1 MKIKK
6 ISMKRIQKISM
17 SAGILFLFFAFGIS
31 GIYAEEQPDL
41 HTTITGADTETGKI
55 MTALGGAAYKEGQSV
70 ALFIGNIIS
79 VILGLLGVVMVGLII
94 YAGFL
99 WMTAEGD
106 KEKIHQGKEHL
117 KNAIIGAILIMSA
130 WTITA
135 FVIDALGNAASK

>member
-1 MKIKK
+1 MKK
-6 ISMKRIQKISM
+6 IQKICAWSG
-17 SAGILFLFFAFGIS
+17 AILFLLFTCGVS
-31 GIYAEEQPDL
+31 GVYAEDPAKNL
-41 HTTITGADTETGKI
+41 HDTITGANTETGKI
-55 MTALGGAAYKEGQSV
+55 MKALGGATYEQSQSII
-70 ALFIGNIIS
+70 LFIGNIIG

-135 FVIDALGNAASK
+135 FIINALGGAASK

>member
-1 MKIKK
+1 MKK
-6 ISMKRIQKISM
+6 IQKICAWSGVM
-17 SAGILFLFFAFGIS
+17 FFLFFTCGVS
-31 GIYAEEQPDL
+31 GTYAEETAKNL
-41 HTTITGADTETGKI
+41 HDTITGANTETGVVMKL
-55 MTALGGAAYKEGQSV
+55 LGGAKYEQSQSII
-70 ALFIGNIIS
+70 LFIGNIIG

-135 FVIDALGNAASK
+135 FVINALGAAATR